1 MSYQTRNFNTQ
12 QSGNTKPIWSAAGI
26 RQMPIDPFIDGKVSN
41 GSILFWDRGNQYWTV
56 VDKNVK
62 RLTCYGQYLIWD
74 GTTWIIVGDEN
85 VKLGCQSGKF
95 NQGSY
100 SVAIGND
107 AGYCNQNSNSVAI
120 GLRAGYSN
128 QGEFSVAL
136 GSCSGETKQGNFAV
150 SIGYGAGS
158 FTQNDYA
165 ISIGNFAGIT
175 KQGANSI
182 SIGRLAGAG
191 TQNDECIAI
200 GYQSGYSLQG
210 TGAIALGQNSGKLNQ
225 GERSISLGENA
236 GEDSQGNYSFASGVR
251 AGNTTQ
257 GISSIALGYYS
268 GELDQGNSS
277 ISIGS
282 FAGRQTQGDLAIAI
296 GYAAGNVSQGDT
308 AISIGKE
315 AGFFSQ
321 GANSIAIGPLAGY
334 TGQHPNTII
343 LSATG
348 GALNS
353 DKTGALFVNPIALR
367 GTGTNEVLYYDSG
380 NSEVFRGPQG
390 FQNYASGFFS
400 NFINT
405 STGPTGSGPYSGPFV
420 SPFDIIT
427 TERVIYNNIANN
439 FIIQK
444 TGKYLINWT
453 VQAGLEPNPSTDFG
467 YIDFYLRVNGFQ
479 TLPTLVIQLQSSSA
493 MIRSGAN
500 TCILSLNSGDYLDIW
515 TSVFTGPAGWIFAT
529 SITIQQL

>member
-41 GSILFWDRGNQYWTV
+41 GSVLYWDRTNQYWTV
-56 VDKNVK
+56 TDKNVK

-74 GTTWIIVGDEN
+74 GTTWIIVGDQN
-85 VKLGCQSGKF
+85 VRLGCESGKI
-95 NQGSY
+95 NQG
-100 SVAIGND
+100 N
-107 AGYCNQNSNSVAI
+107 NSVAI
-120 GLRAGYSN
+120 GTSSGYVSQGSNAVAIGLLAGECNQDQGSVAIGQNAAQYYQKQFAVAIGDFAGQSAQGNRAIAIGALSGTISQQDYSIAIGNEAGSNYQRSNAIAIGVEAGQRNQQREAIAIGIIAGKNNQGSDAIAIGAVAGYTN
-128 QGEFSVAL
+128 QG
-136 GSCSGETKQGNFAV
+136 
-150 SIGYGAGS
+150 
-158 FTQNDYA
+158 TQA
-165 ISIGNFAGIT
+165 ISIGYYAGET
-175 KQGANSI
+175 NQGQNSI
-182 SIGRLAGAG
+182 SVGWGAG
-191 TQNDECIAI
+191 
-200 GYQSGYSLQG
+200 
-210 TGAIALGQNSGKLNQ
+210 
-225 GERSISLGENA
+225 
-236 GEDSQGNYSFASGVR
+236 
-251 AGNTTQ
+251 
-257 GISSIALGYYS
+257 
-268 GELDQGNSS
+268 
-277 ISIGS
+277 GS
-282 FAGRQTQGDLAIAI
+282 
-296 GYAAGNVSQGDT
+296 N
-308 AISIGKE
+308 
-315 AGFFSQ
+315 Q
-321 GANSIAIGPLAGY
+321 GANSIAIGTSAGY
-334 TGQHPNTII
+334 ALQGTGCVAIGYQAGFTGQHANTII